1 MPQSEVSTLNVI
13 VEMNYTNA
21 VQKRNFKGPF
31 YYDTESWLYKFM
43 THKKQSNQYMNQYIQ
58 PIDNDDLSH
67 TARKREAENEKKRL
81 CFLYKF
87 LKVIFFNAEADAKS
101 QQCCRSLGK
110 CLYMYGN
117 IKTDK

>member
-31 YYDTESWLYKFM
+31 YYDTESWLYKCM

-67 TARKREAENEKKRL
+67 TARRGKQKMKKNV
-81 CFLYKF
+81 FAF
-87 LKVIFFNAEADAKS
+87 I
-101 QQCCRSLGK
+101 
-110 CLYMYGN
+110 
-117 IKTDK
+117 